1 MYPSVF
7 WFFEWA
13 TRNRP
18 IPQYRHQ
25 TYIALHE
32 ELTAVIKPRM
42 KGESKSS
49 FIIECRDS
57 ASTSLPILLTPT
69 IYSPA
74 SFIRAKV
81 LLKYL
86 NEMGKD
92 YTIHGLRFGGYMNLT
107 YTRSI

>member
-1 MYPSVF
+1 M
-7 WFFEWA
+7 
-13 TRNRP
+13 
-18 IPQYRHQ
+18 
-25 TYIALHE
+25 
-32 ELTAVIKPRM
+32 IKPRM

-74 SFIRAKV
+74 SFIRATV

-86 NEMGKD
+86 KEMGKD
-92 YTIHGLRFGGYMNLT
+92 YTIHGLRWRPHGFNVYLIYIDRKRLIIRTNL
-107 YTRSI
+107 IGEF